1 MNGKENKT
9 QQRAKKNKDTSFL
22 NIDDSQLHGAETG
35 TTLCPLHH
43 IRQCLKRKN
52 QGAQAPNPSQHLV
65 PTGN

>member
-1 MNGKENKT
+1 MGNKMEHNRE
-9 QQRAKKNKDTSFL
+9 QRKTDTSFL

-35 TTLCPLHH
+35 TELCPLHH

-52 QGAQAPNPSQHLV
+52 RGAQAPTPSQHLV